1 MTCPAR
7 AIRVKS
13 TPVVAP
19 HSALDTTAA
28 WEELLHRPTTWGLR
42 SVAHA
47 HYDAEARLRQ
57 RARAGETAPPPRG
70 TPESRSVETH
80 VSTPPQTPHP
90 FRLGSCP
97 PAGGASASPDT
108 VRVVTTVKASLWGW
122 TALGATIVSAVGY
135 ATQTALDY
143 VSKPDIVGQLVFYGL
158 FGGFA
163 IAALVTG
170 IVAVVTGRHRRDH
183 TVRLGLVAIGYVALA
198 QTIQSLWD

>member
-1 MTCPAR
+1 M
-7 AIRVKS
+7 
-13 TPVVAP
+13 
-19 HSALDTTAA
+19 
-28 WEELLHRPTTWGLR
+28 
-42 SVAHA
+42 
-47 HYDAEARLRQ
+47 
-57 RARAGETAPPPRG
+57 
-70 TPESRSVETH
+70 
-80 VSTPPQTPHP
+80 
-90 FRLGSCP
+90 
-97 PAGGASASPDT
+97 
-108 VRVVTTVKASLWGW
+108 
-122 TALGATIVSAVGY
+122 SAVGY